1 MTGAGRVWLVD
12 KPVGPTS
19 HDIVAAIRRQL
30 PRKTK
35 VGHAGTLDPFASGLL
50 LILGG
55 GSTRLARYLVGLDKT
70 YEARVRLGA
79 VSTTGDP
86 EGTVQPTGRVASADR
101 LGAVIQSLTGVQEQ
115 RVHAFSAVQVGG
127 ERLYA
132 IARRG
137 DTVPDV
143 PAREIVVHS
152 LEVTDQGRELDWLDI
167 RVHCSSGTYIRT
179 LAEDIGDGL
188 GCGGYCERL
197 RRTAIGIHRVE
208 RALTPDAVNDDNGI
222 PPVTALTHLAARAL
236 SPEHVFDVRHGR
248 AIPVAEGDLS
258 PLALLDGRDLIGIG
272 AVDGDLVRPEVVFP

>member
-1 MTGAGRVWLVD
+1 MTGGGRVWLVD

-55 GSTRLARYLVGLDKT
+55 GSTRLARYLIGLDKT

-79 VSTTGDP
+79 RSTTGDP
-86 EGTVQPTGRVASADR
+86 EGTVEPTGRVARADR
-101 LGAVIQSLTGVQEQ
+101 LDAVIQSLTGAQRQ
-115 RVHAFSAVQVGG
+115 RVHAFSAVQIDG

-137 DTVPDV
+137 DTMPDL

-152 LEVTDQGRELDWLDI
+152 LEVTDQSPELDWLDI

-197 RRTAIGIHRVE
+197 RRTAVGIHRVE
-208 RALTPDAVNDDNGI
+208 TALTPDAVDDTNGV
-222 PPVTALTHLAARAL
+222 PPAAALTHLAARVL
-236 SPEHVFDVRHGR
+236 NPQHVVDIRHGR
-248 AIPVAEGDLS
+248 AIPTAVGDLT
-258 PLALLDGRDLIGIG
+258 PLVLLDGSALVGIG
-272 AVDGDLVRPEVVFP
+272 AVDGELVRPEVVLP